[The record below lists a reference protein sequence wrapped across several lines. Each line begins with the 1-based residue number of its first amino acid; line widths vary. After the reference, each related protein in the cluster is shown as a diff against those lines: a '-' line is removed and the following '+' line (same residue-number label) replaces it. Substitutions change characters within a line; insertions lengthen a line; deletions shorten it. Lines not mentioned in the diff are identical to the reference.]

1 MDEKQVMELIKT
13 ELKTWNIDQLR
24 VAHDFCSRKL
34 AETKNDKWWLQLWRE
49 TWLEITNRDAEARR
63 NAEQRKQGTLQ

>member
-1 MDEKQVMELIKT
+1 MDEKQVMELIIK

-24 VAHDFCSRKL
+24 EAHDFCSRKL
-34 AETKNDKWWLQLWRE
+34 VETKNDKWWLQLWRE

-63 NAEQRKQGTLQ
+63 NAK

>member
-63 NAEQRKQGTLQ
+63 NAERGKC